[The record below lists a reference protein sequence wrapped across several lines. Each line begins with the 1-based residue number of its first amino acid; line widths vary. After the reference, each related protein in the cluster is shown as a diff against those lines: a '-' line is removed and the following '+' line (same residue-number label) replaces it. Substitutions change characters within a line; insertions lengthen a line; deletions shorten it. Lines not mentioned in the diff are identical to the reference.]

1 MLKASAEQMK
11 NLKPEDMDR
20 MMAEMDSMGPAQKA
34 ALKAMGMEPDLMMRS
49 MKMMRDN
56 PQMAESARKM
66 MSNMTPQEL
75 MEQSKLAQEQMASMD
90 VNDVEAATKAMES
103 LSPEQL
109 DAAADLIKERGLPTQ
124 MASDEPL
131 VLDTMYRT
139 AEMMTRPPTGGVSL
153 QAFATLPPIT
163 VLSGTRDEDLSQEE
177 LEECWAE
184 GTQGKIRA
192 DRAAFERVW
201 KEVQEYFEGD
211 IMEEARKTASKRSMK
226 GGAPATSSGSTG
238 TSSPTVGANLS
249 ADEMAAMNARVKEM
263 SEDDV
268 GAMLEQM
275 SNLTPDQ
282 EARMKSMGADPAMMA
297 KAAKM
302 MSSNPMM
309 KKAAANLMKNMSPQ
323 DMMKAS
329 QQAQEQM
336 KGMTEEERRQAL
348 ENIEKLNGQSK

>member
-1 MLKASAEQMK
+1 
-11 NLKPEDMDR
+11 
-20 MMAEMDSMGPAQKA
+20 
-34 ALKAMGMEPDLMMRS
+34 MEPDLMMRS

-66 MSNMTPQEL
+66 MEQMTPEEL
-75 MEQSKLAQEQMASMD
+75 MEQSRLAQEQMSSMD
-90 VNDVEAATKAMES
+90 SKDVEAATKAMEN

-109 DAAADLIKERGLPTQ
+109 DAAAELIKDRGLPTQ

-153 QAFATLPPIT
+153 QAFATLPPIS
-163 VLSGTRDEDLSQEE
+163 VLSGTREEDLSQEE

-184 GTQGKIRA
+184 GTQGKLRA

-211 IMEEARKTASKRSMK
+211 IMEEARKTAAKRSMK
-226 GGAPATSSGSTG
+226 GGAPATSSDTSIPM
-238 TSSPTVGANLS
+238 SSPTVGANLS

-275 SNLTPDQ
+275 SNLTPEQ
-282 EARMKSMGADPAMMA
+282 EARMKAMGADPQMMA

-309 KKAAANLMKNMSPQ
+309 KKAAGELWCCAV
-323 DMMKAS
+323 
-329 QQAQEQM
+329 
-336 KGMTEEERRQAL
+336 
-348 ENIEKLNGQSK
+348 I

>member
-1 MLKASAEQMK
+1 
-11 NLKPEDMDR
+11 
-20 MMAEMDSMGPAQKA
+20 
-34 ALKAMGMEPDLMMRS
+34 MGMEPDLMMRS

-66 MSNMTPQEL
+66 MEQMTPEEL
-75 MEQSKLAQEQMASMD
+75 MEQSRLAQNQMSSMD
-90 VNDVEAATKAMES
+90 SKDVEAATKAMEN
-103 LSPEQL
+103 LSPEQI
-109 DAAADLIKERGLPTQ
+109 DAAAELIKEQGLPTQ
-124 MASDEPL
+124 MAADEPL

-153 QAFATLPPIT
+153 QAFATLPPIS

-184 GTQGKIRA
+184 GTQGKLRA
-192 DRAAFERVW
+192 DRAAFEQVW

-211 IMEEARKTASKRSMK
+211 VMEEARKTAAKRSMK
-226 GGAPATSSGSTG
+226 GGAPATSSGTSIPM
-238 TSSPTVGANLS
+238 SSPTVGANLS
-249 ADEMAAMNARVKEM
+249 ADEMAAMNARVKNM

-275 SNLTPDQ
+275 SDLTPEQ
-282 EARMKSMGADPAMMA
+282 EARMKAMGADPQMMA

-309 KKAAANLMKNMSPQ
+309 KKAAANLMKNMSPE

-329 QQAQEQM
+329 QQAQKQM
-336 KGMTEEERRQAL
+336 SNMSEAERRQAM
-348 ENIEKLNGQSK
+348 ENIEKMDEQNK